1 MRTRP
6 YWSSTLGFLAAWTVL
21 TSVHFRPSRNS
32 VNAFNVRTT
41 NWNITET
48 PTLTKRALQAQVIG
62 PIYEEMVQQVGEE
75 KASDII
81 HSAIRKAAIAE
92 GLYFAEQVPEGRTSM
107 RDFIALYDL
116 WTADRALE
124 INVCPKWTEA
134 VLRFPKYLP
143 ATRQMLSRA

>member
-1 MRTRP
+1 M
-6 YWSSTLGFLAAWTVL
+6 
-21 TSVHFRPSRNS
+21 
-32 VNAFNVRTT
+32 
-41 NWNITET
+41 IET
-48 PTLTKRALQAQVIG
+48 PTLMKRRLQAQVIG
-62 PIYEEMVQQVGEE
+62 PIYEERVRQIGEE
-75 KASDII
+75 KASEII
-81 HSAIRKAAIAE
+81 DSAIRKAAIAE

>member
-1 MRTRP
+1 M
-6 YWSSTLGFLAAWTVL
+6 A
-21 TSVHFRPSRNS
+21 
-32 VNAFNVRTT
+32 
-41 NWNITET
+41 ET
-48 PTLTKRALQAQVIG
+48 PTLMKRRLQAQVIG
-62 PIYEEMVQQVGEE
+62 PIYEEMVRQIGEE
-75 KASDII
+75 KASEII
-81 HSAIRKAAIAE
+81 DSAIRKAAIAE

-116 WTADRALE
+116 WTADGALE